1 MEDRKQVEKIVSTI
15 KEYDEKTI
23 EEKETEKKLSEAL
36 KLIFEICEKMK
47 INPVESLKE
56 CCIKAN
62 VEFPEELK
70 YLKMLSL
77 KGFGK
82 IKKGDTLIFDRVN
95 TELEDKGIYFFYFI
109 FDGHQ
114 FEDWGIY
121 NKGSN
126 TIETDRLEFNIE
138 DVTIWGKLFQVER
151 KL

>member
-1 MEDRKQVEKIVSTI
+1 MEDRKQVKKIVSMI
-15 KEYDEKTI
+15 KEYDEKTF
-23 EEKETEKKLSEAL
+23 EEKETKKLSEAL
-36 KLIFEICEKMK
+36 KLMFEICEKMK

-62 VEFPEELK
+62 VEFPEELE

-95 TELEDKGIYFFYFI
+95 TELEDKGIYFFYFT
-109 FDGHQ
+109 FDEHQ

-121 NKGSN
+121 NKNSN
-126 TIETDRLEFNIE
+126 TIETDRLQFDIA
-138 DVTIWGKLFQVER
+138 DIIILGKLFQIER
-151 KL
+151 EL